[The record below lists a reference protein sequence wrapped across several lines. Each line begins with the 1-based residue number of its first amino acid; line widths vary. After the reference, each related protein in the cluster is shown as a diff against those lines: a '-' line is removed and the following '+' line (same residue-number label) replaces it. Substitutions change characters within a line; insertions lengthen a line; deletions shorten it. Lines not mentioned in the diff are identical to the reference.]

1 MPNVTLHLALAARV
15 LEDWRCRPDPPV
27 PPGDPTLVN
36 AFRSGALGPDLGYF
50 PGGPR
55 FLSDLAHCVG
65 SGRLTRALLDGA
77 RTPRERAFAWG
88 WVTHVL
94 ADRLL
99 HPVIGRGVS
108 SFLGGAPHLSVSA
121 ECAPEAHVRVETG
134 VDVWI
139 AGLAPGLRALRLEP
153 VFDALSVRYLA
164 SAFQRTYGIRVGTD
178 LLLAGHHGATRLG
191 TAALSTMGHL
201 STVTGIG
208 EGDGLV
214 GSASRGIARLFAG
227 VAGFATDRL
236 GAGGMALALLTP
248 ATPPGW
254 LRLAVAEEMERF
266 PQRVAQVEADPVA
279 ALPDVNLDT
288 GAPDGTDPGHQT
300 TLRTLEAL
308 EGQRAAALGLRVLP
322 ADSRGDGG

>member
-1 MPNVTLHLALAARV
+1 MTLHLALADRV
-15 LEDWRCRPDPPV
+15 LDDWRSRTGPPV
-27 PPGDPTLVN
+27 PPDEPALVN

-65 SGRLTRALLDGA
+65 SGRLTRALLEEA

-108 SFLGGAPHLSVSA
+108 AFLGGAPQLSVSA

-139 AGLAPGLRALRLEP
+139 AGLAPGLRAVRLET
-153 VFDALSVRYLA
+153 VFDARSIQVLA
-164 SAFQRTYGIRVGTD
+164 SAFQRTYGVRVGAD
-178 LLLAGHHGATRLG
+178 VLLASHHGATRLG

-208 EGDGLV
+208 DGDGLV

-248 ATPPGW
+248 VAPPGW

-266 PQRVAQVEADPVA
+266 PARVREVEADPPA

-288 GAPDGTDPGHQT
+288 GAPDGTDPGHET
-300 TLRTLEAL
+300 TRRTLAAL
-308 EGQRAAALGLRVLP
+308 KRRQASALGLRVLP
-322 ADSRGDGG
+322 VDPLRKGD